1 MFFVAKSFLAC
12 EWEPAVKEARYDV
25 DAAEDFEEDASS
37 QQRINPKKQVLQLK
51 ECLEVFTS
59 VERLGADDA
68 W

>member
-1 MFFVAKSFLAC
+1 MTC
-12 EWEPAVKEARYDV
+12 EWEPSVKEAHYDV
-25 DAAEDFEEDASS
+25 EAAEDFEDDLSS
-37 QQRINPKKQVLQLK
+37 QQRVNVKKQVLQLK